1 MGEAGPHGWTQLRT
15 LSKCEAWHFS
25 RIGSESSA
33 DLRPLTSLEN
43 LQALRLGVSRGPSGV
58 SGDRRTIILVILWSL
73 TTTSCGG
80 DDVSA
85 TASKRDRVKRLGE
98 KE

>member
-1 MGEAGPHGWTQLRT
+1 
-15 LSKCEAWHFS
+15 
-25 RIGSESSA
+25 
-33 DLRPLTSLEN
+33 
-43 LQALRLGVSRGPSGV
+43 V